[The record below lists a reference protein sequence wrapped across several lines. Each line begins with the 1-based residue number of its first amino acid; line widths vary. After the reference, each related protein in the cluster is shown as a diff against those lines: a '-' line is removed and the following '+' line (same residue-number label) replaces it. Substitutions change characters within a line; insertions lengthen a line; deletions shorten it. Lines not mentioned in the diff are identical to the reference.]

1 MNTPLRRTGIA
12 LLLLSI
18 ACVTQAQQTEPA
30 KVASEPAKVSGDP
43 AKLAGDTCEAAVAET
58 VRRMR
63 GPDAQEVQFIG
74 TKRAI
79 SPSPGDE
86 IGVKGEGRYHSAKD
100 SPKAAAVAFTYSCAF
115 NAETHATNGVVFK
128 EVGGVRPSTEA
139 PWQPDLTQIS
149 PEACDA
155 ATAAALKEKYPR
167 VGRIAFDG
175 ETRKLKPA
183 PNAHASLEGQGAVE
197 RAPGMNLI
205 PFSYRCEF
213 NPRNG
218 KLIGVETKD

>member
-1 MNTPLRRTGIA
+1 MNTPLRRTSIA

-18 ACVTQAQQTEPA
+18 ACVAQAQQAEPA
-30 KVASEPAKVSGDP
+30 KPASEPAAKLSADP
-43 AKLAGDTCEAAVAET
+43 AKLAADTCETAVAET
-58 VRRMR
+58 VQRMR
-63 GPDAQEVQFIG
+63 GADAKDVQFIG
-74 TKRAI
+74 AKRAI

-86 IGVKGEGRYHSAKD
+86 IGVKGEGRYQ
-100 SPKAAAVAFTYSCAF
+100 SPKTPAVAFTYSCAF

-128 EVGGVRPSTEA
+128 EVGGARPSNEA
-139 PWQPDLTQIS
+139 PWQPDLSRLS

-183 PNAHASLEGQGAVE
+183 PNAHTNLEGQGAVE

-213 NPRNG
+213 DTHSG